1 LPGAIYDQELVFEQ
15 KELGNEG
22 TDAARL
28 EQLGQDDDQVDE
40 KDDALKKRMVAGRGI
55 VRNYGQHNN
64 SPATGSVLRFQH
76 FGRFVVRGN
85 LLS

>member
-28 EQLGQDDDQVDE
+28 EQLGQNDDQVDE
-40 KDDALKKRMVAGRGI
+40 KDDALKRKNGSRTGNRKELW
-55 VRNYGQHNN
+55 
-64 SPATGSVLRFQH
+64 AT
-76 FGRFVVRGN
+76 
-85 LLS
+85 